1 MQLGTIKTI
10 PFVRK
15 HCHIFKRFVLNL
27 NHHCFN
33 RDISILI
40 RYSSAQTKIVY
51 YIRQIK
57 MDDCF
62 FFGKNYLWQLVFSDS
77 PFFLPFFSRMPEI
90 VCQTSIVIRRTTGS
104 HNKWYWFLSCTTGSF
119 LRIYFKV
126 RSIMIL
132 RWLWLSIDL
141 INSYSVFFN
150 LETIVSL
157 FPSM

>member
-77 PFFLPFFSRMPEI
+77 PFFPYAWNCMSNIHRN
-90 VCQTSIVIRRTTGS
+90 QT
-104 HNKWYWFLSCTTGSF
+104 HNGISQQ
-119 LRIYFKV
+119 
-126 RSIMIL
+126 MIL
-132 RWLWLSIDL
+132 VSKLHNGLFPKNLFQSQKHNDFAMVMTIYIDL

-150 LETIVSL
+150 LEAIVSL